1 MTSLLVSAS
10 TTASCT
16 HFIAVSKSTISPFR
30 TPRDGAW
37 PTPRILIVPSGFP
50 SPTTTQI
57 FEVPILIPTLKF
69 LLTIRFSFLVKTLK
83 RDRFAHRQRRRI
95 GLIFFYAGAV
105 GQSLLRGRKNR
116 RCFSNLRFCDP
127 RLCFL
132 RRGFREVHRFGG
144 LGVRIQL
151 REHS

>member
-1 MTSLLVSAS
+1 MMSLFSSAS

-16 HFIAVSKSTISPFR
+16 HFIAVSKSTISPLR

-57 FEVPILIPTLKF
+57 FEVPISRPTIK
-69 LLTIRFSFLVKTLK
+69 LLLAIRFAFLVKTLK
-83 RDRFAHRQRRRI
+83 RDRFAHRHRRRI

-105 GQSLLRGRKNR
+105 GQSLLRQRKNR
-116 RCFSNLRFCDP
+116 RCFPNLRFCDH
-127 RLCFL
+127 RLGFL
-132 RRGFREVHRFGG
+132 RRRFREVHRVGG
-144 LGVRIQL
+144 LGVRI
-151 REHS
+151 